1 MSSYGSAG
9 SRLIGKWDD
18 QLGFKLF
25 EFTSHDCWVRWGL
38 WGRLRD
44 TGWECGRSRHW
55 VGVGGIPLLLS
66 FTPHSSDTHNL
77 TCLSL
82 TVFSQSHVCHAN
94 HIAAL
99 IQCGKKVDMLTY
111 PDKCCLILIRHPSI
125 AGSYKE
131 LATLR
136 YECHKKLYSYPNFSD
151 RKILDDIKIPSPK
164 QCFCFQESVFVWWKG
179 TTCIHVY
186 ERVAFLGFYRRRNW
200 PHCWIFCFP
209 ALRAAAQVREPGK
222 CWILSLFAK
231 LCPWW

>member
-1 MSSYGSAG
+1 MSSHVASG
-9 SRLIGKWDD
+9 SRLYYCWEQRYLDD
-18 QLGFKLF
+18 QLVSSCLSSPAMIVG
-25 EFTSHDCWVRWGL
+25 WGEVSEVDVETL
-38 WGRLRD
+38 GGSVGGRD
-44 TGWECGRSRHW
+44 TGWERE
-55 VGVGGIPLLLS
+55 VGGIPLLLS

-136 YECHKKLYSYPNFSD
+136 YECHKKLYSYPNLSD
-151 RKILDDIKIPSPK
+151 RKILDDIKT
-164 QCFCFQESVFVWWKG
+164 QTMFVVFKSLIWWKG
-179 TTCIHVY
+179 TTY
-186 ERVAFLGFYRRRNW
+186 ETRGS
-200 PHCWIFCFP
+200 
-209 ALRAAAQVREPGK
+209 
-222 CWILSLFAK
+222 LS
-231 LCPWW
+231 